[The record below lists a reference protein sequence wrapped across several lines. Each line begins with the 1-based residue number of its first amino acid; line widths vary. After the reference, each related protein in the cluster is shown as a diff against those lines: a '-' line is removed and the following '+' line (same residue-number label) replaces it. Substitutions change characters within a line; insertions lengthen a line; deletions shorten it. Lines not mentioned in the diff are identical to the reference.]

1 VVRDAR
7 GSTASSVQ
15 YTLRWSA
22 RIEFSAF
29 KTDERIFDSRAEESS
44 IRRQV
49 QTPAKIN
56 EESKFTKMKE
66 GA

>member
-29 KTDERIFDSRAEESS
+29 KTDERIFDSRAEESFHS
-44 IRRQV
+44 
-49 QTPAKIN
+49 PASSDAGKIN